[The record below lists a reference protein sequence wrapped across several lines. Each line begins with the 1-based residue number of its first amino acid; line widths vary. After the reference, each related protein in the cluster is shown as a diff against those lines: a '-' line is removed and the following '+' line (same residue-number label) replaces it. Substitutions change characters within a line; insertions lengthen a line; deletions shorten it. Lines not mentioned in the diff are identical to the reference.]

1 MIALQDE
8 GKEIFL
14 SIGEATY
21 PIMLDSL
28 PEKHVFISLVGEIKI
43 IDVTEKIVQQSILK
57 SNKRFKT

>member
-14 SIGEATY
+14 SIGGATY